1 MKRATTAAG
10 QVRALVDFAVA
21 RGASEAALLKAS
33 GIDAE
38 ALRDQDN
45 RVPVAAYRA
54 LFRAAASATG
64 DPAIALA
71 FGAETDFRQV
81 SIVGLI
87 AYAARDMAEALAQMN
102 RYSRLVTEVEV
113 AGDGLRFEN
122 VMRAD
127 GRWLVDHRLNPND
140 FPELTESSWSRFIVG
155 SRLSFPDHVFAY
167 EAHVTHAAPAHRDA
181 YERIW
186 RVPVTFGAKQNAI
199 RMNPDWPKVQI
210 ASENRYAFGV
220 FSERADAL
228 LKSLQGADSMRGRVE
243 QRLMPILH
251 TGDISADRLACALG
265 MSRPTL
271 YRRLK
276 EEGTT
281 FEIVLDDLRRR
292 LALHYLSGRKVSVN
306 ETAYLVGFSDPAAF
320 SRAFKRWTGAT
331 PREARAG
338 ALDPCAVALSSAAR
352 GRGGRAAAGRGA

>member
-1 MKRATTAAG
+1 
-10 QVRALVDFAVA
+10 
-21 RGASEAALLKAS
+21 
-33 GIDAE
+33 
-38 ALRDQDN
+38 
-45 RVPVAAYRA
+45 
-54 LFRAAASATG
+54 
-64 DPAIALA
+64 
-71 FGAETDFRQV
+71 
-81 SIVGLI
+81 
-87 AYAARDMAEALAQMN
+87 
-102 RYSRLVTEVEV
+102 
-113 AGDGLRFEN
+113 
-122 VMRAD
+122 
-127 GRWLVDHRLNPND
+127 
-140 FPELTESSWSRFIVG
+140 
-155 SRLSFPDHVFAY
+155 
-167 EAHVTHAAPAHRDA
+167 
-181 YERIW
+181 
-186 RVPVTFGAKQNAI
+186 
-199 RMNPDWPKVQI
+199 MNPDWPKVQI

-331 PREARAG
+331 PRAARAG
-338 ALDPCAVALSSAAR
+338 ALGPCAVALSSAAR